1 MNTELESKI
10 DEILTHGVAEVI
22 DKEHLK
28 KRLLS
33 GEKLRVKLGIDPTS
47 PNLHLGR
54 AVTLS
59 KLKDLQDLG
68 HQIIFIIGD
77 FTGQIG
83 DTSDKD
89 SERPMLSADLVKNNM
104 KTYLDQV
111 YKILD
116 PDPKKTKVFYNSTWL
131 SGLDLKKIGEL
142 ATWFSLAEFI
152 SRENI
157 KKRLDAEKRIS
168 LREVLYPLMQGYDS
182 VMVDA
187 DLELGGTDQR
197 FNMLAGRQVQKYYLP
212 SLKEI
217 KMIDENIMGGERRWH
232 RCGNPIG
239 EDPLQKNAQDILMV
253 NLIEGTDGRKM
264 SSSWGNT
271 INILD
276 EPNDMFGKVMSIPD
290 NLIIKYFIHCTRT
303 PMESVKK
310 MEKDMATGKLNPRD
324 AKLCLAHDIVKIYH
338 GEEKALAAQKYFV
351 NTFSKKEMPESVT
364 ECSVEA
370 ENIKLTEFLVQGGQ
384 ARSLSDARRKIEQ
397 GGVEIDGKKVE
408 NRQLMLD
415 KKYDGKVFKVGK
427 FGFVK
432 IKFK

>member
-1 MNTELESKI
+1 VHYNSEWLGKLGYK
-10 DEILTHGVAEVI
+10 EIAEQANVFSVAEF
-22 DKEHLK
+22 
-28 KRLLS
+28 
-33 GEKLRVKLGIDPTS
+33 
-47 PNLHLGR
+47 N
-54 AVTLS
+54 A
-59 KLKDLQDLG
+59 
-68 HQIIFIIGD
+68 
-77 FTGQIG
+77 
-83 DTSDKD
+83 
-89 SERPMLSADLVKNNM
+89 
-104 KTYLDQV
+104 
-111 YKILD
+111 
-116 PDPKKTKVFYNSTWL
+116 
-131 SGLDLKKIGEL
+131 
-142 ATWFSLAEFI
+142 
-152 SRENI
+152 RENV
-157 KKRLDAEKRIS
+157 KVRLQKGARVS
-168 LREVLYPLMQGYDS
+168 LREILYPLMQGYDS
-182 VMVDA
+182 VMVKA

-197 FNMLAGRQVQKYYLP
+197 FNLLAGR
-212 SLKEI
+212 E
-217 KMIDENIMGGERRWH
+217 
-232 RCGNPIG
+232 
-239 EDPLQKNAQDILMV
+239 LQKHYRQDPQDILMV
-253 NLIEGTDGRKM
+253 NLVEGTDGRKM

-303 PMESVKK
+303 PLESMKK

-351 NTFSKKEMPESVT
+351 DTFSKKEMPESVT
-364 ECSVEA
+364 ECLVEA

-384 ARSLSDARRKIEQ
+384 AKSLSDARRKIEQ